1 MTTMEYLTSKKIT
14 PVIRIVA
21 GSNKAE
27 AFVTMTIEQF
37 EEYGKHCAEK
47 LLPTDEEIEAYA
59 LEYIL
64 DGVGIQFMIN
74 TKAWIAGATWMRDLI
89 QERSKK

>member
-1 MTTMEYLTSKKIT
+1 MTTTEYLTSKKIT

-47 LLPTDEEIEAYA
+47 PLPTDEEIVKEANEIGEK
-59 LEYIL
+59 EYWPI
-64 DGVGIQFMIN
+64 GRQTGFIF
-74 TKAWIAGATWMRDLI
+74 GAKWMRDLI
-89 QERSKK
+89 LERRAK

>member
-1 MTTMEYLTSKKIT
+1 MTSLEYLTSKKIT

-37 EEYGKHCAEK
+37 EEYGKYCAEQAFTAGFYEGQEYYPSTFSDFWSEFQSK
-47 LLPTDEEIEAYA
+47 EE
-59 LEYIL
+59 
-64 DGVGIQFMIN
+64 
-74 TKAWIAGATWMRDLI
+74 TK
-89 QERSKK
+89 